1 MTISPNAIT
10 VLERRYLIK
19 DDTIKLDTSDE
30 IVRSILV
37 TLDGEIVHAGTKEAM
52 GIA

>member
-1 MTISPNAIT
+1 MDVLKQRIQLSKIPN
-10 VLERRYLIK
+10 RG
-19 DDTIKLDTSDE
+19 DTMKLDMNDE

-37 TLDGEIVHAGTKEAM
+37 TYDGKIVHAGTKEAM